1 MTTPIGYSVAIP
13 RYAISNASLGQAYRT
28 KKSFVAVHFNSAGKG
43 EIVFLPE
50 GVMIRVIG
58 PSSCLREAFEVMFG
72 KQFYNVFEVDLLARC
87 GQILEPTRSRAV
99 AALEDH
105 HGNLQP
111 MR

>member
-13 RYAISNASLGQAYRT
+13 RYAMSYASIGQAYRT

-58 PSSCLREAFEVMFG
+58 PSFCLRAGFEVVFA

-87 GQILEPTRSRAV
+87 SQIFEPDRSHAV
-99 AALEDH
+99 AA
-105 HGNLQP
+105 
-111 MR
+111 